1 MVLSLF
7 PAKLLHDGIQCGHVT
22 TKKKMK
28 SMKLKNIIWVLAG
41 LGLAGVVSSKA
52 LAAEKEKPAPEVQAK
67 VSQAIKDAFP
77 DAVIGN
83 MVKEKED
90 GLDVI
95 GVAFTSKGNTIDA
108 DLTPDGIL
116 VETEEAADLKT
127 FPKSA
132 AKALKKATKGMKASF
147 EIARTFAT
155 SQKDASGAMK
165 VTKLAEP
172 TIAYEADVEK
182 DGKKGEFAF
191 DAEGKLLESPK
202 WAKTGSKEKAE
213 KSEKEEKEDK

>member
-1 MVLSLF
+1 
-7 PAKLLHDGIQCGHVT
+7 
-22 TKKKMK
+22 
-28 SMKLKNIIWVLAG
+28 MKLINIVSVLAG
-41 LGLAGVVSSKA
+41 LGLASAVSSNG
-52 LAAEKEKPAPEVQAK
+52 LAAEKEKPSADVQAK

-95 GVAFTSKGNTIDA
+95 GVAFTSKGNKIDA
-108 DLTPDGIL
+108 DVTPEGVL
-116 VETEEAADLKT
+116 VETEESADIKT

-147 EIARTFAT
+147 EIAKTFAK
-155 SQKDASGAMK
+155 SEKDASGAMK
-165 VTKLAEP
+165 VTKLTEP
-172 TIAYEADVEK
+172 TTAYEADVEK

-191 DAEGKLLESPK
+191 DADGKMLESPK
-202 WAKTGSKEKAE
+202 WAKSGSNEKDE
-213 KSEKEEKEDK
+213 KGEKEDKE